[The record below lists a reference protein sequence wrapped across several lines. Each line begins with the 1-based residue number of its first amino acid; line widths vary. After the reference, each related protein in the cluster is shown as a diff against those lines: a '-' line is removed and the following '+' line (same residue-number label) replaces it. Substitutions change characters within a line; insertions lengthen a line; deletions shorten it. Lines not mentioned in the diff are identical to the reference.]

1 MEPTKSGATE
11 GKPTNMGT
19 VKTIAS
25 TKGGAMGP
33 GAYPRTKA

>member
-1 MEPTKSGATE
+1 M
-11 GKPTNMGT
+11 KPTASGSTEPGPKTSMDA

-33 GAYPRTKA
+33 GSYPKK